1 MADQPAGLAVLI
13 SGRGSNLIALHRA
26 CRSGEIEATITQV
39 ICNNPTA
46 PGLTYCREHSI
57 PAQIIDH
64 RDYSDRLA
72 FDRALM
78 KALDA
83 ADVQLILLA
92 GFMRLFSAELTRHY
106 ESRMLNIHPSL
117 LPRYRG
123 LNTHQRVLDDGTRW
137 HGCSVHYVT
146 EDLDSGP
153 IVARSAI
160 QVSENQSSDELAA
173 RLLER
178 EHRLYPFVVRE
189 CINGNIQLCEGQ
201 VLYRDKPLPHPLLV

>member
-1 MADQPAGLAVLI
+1 MAEQRSGLAVLI
-13 SGRGSNLIALHRA
+13 SGRGSNLIALHQA
-26 CRSGEIEATITQV
+26 CRAGEIDSTITQV
-39 ICNNPTA
+39 ICNNPNA
-46 PGLTYCREHSI
+46 PGLAYCREHSI

-64 RDYSDRLA
+64 RDFPDRLG

-92 GFMRLFSAELTRHY
+92 GFMRLFSAELTRHF

-146 EDLDSGP
+146 ADLDSGP

-160 QVSENQSSDELAA
+160 RVSENQSSDELAA
-173 RLLER
+173 ALLER
-178 EHRLYPFVVRE
+178 EHRLYPFAVRE
-189 CINGNIQLCEGQ
+189 CINGNIQLREGQ
-201 VLYRDKPLPHPLLV
+201 VLYRNKPLPYPLLV